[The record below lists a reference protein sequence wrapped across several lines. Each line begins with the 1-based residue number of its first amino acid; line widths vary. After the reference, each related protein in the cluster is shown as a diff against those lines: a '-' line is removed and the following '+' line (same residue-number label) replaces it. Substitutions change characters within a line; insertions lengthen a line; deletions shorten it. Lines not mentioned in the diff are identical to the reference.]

1 MKIKRNYE
9 DFEGRN
15 KFYCNGLIIMSNSNC
30 AFLITFISI
39 IFTSTLFFYHDA
51 RYFCDN
57 SFFAIPIVGGWLFMF
72 VIVMLLWTSF
82 SDPGIIPR
90 AKSTDEAMY
99 IEKTIAPV
107 IVPSEPGPPVYVP
120 PQRQLD
126 VTIKGKEFLFKYCF
140 ICKIFRPPRTT
151 HCSICDNC
159 VECFDHHC
167 KMVGNCIG
175 KRNYRYF
182 YLFVVSLF
190 FLCIYVFVGAV
201 THLVLRCIE
210 MKSFFEALN
219 ENPTSAI
226 VTFICFIT
234 FWPIAA
240 LAGFHSYSITG
251 KMVSSRGENPYYAGS
266 VFNNCFKVICGP
278 AYPSDYIWDIKDK
291 GILLWLEMIFSQ
303 KR

>member
-82 SDPGIIPR
+82 SDP
-90 AKSTDEAMY
+90 
-99 IEKTIAPV
+99 APV

-278 AYPSDYIWDIKDK
+278 AYPSLIRRRETVSAPLVSTSYGAIQLPANDTSKSPN
-291 GILLWLEMIFSQ
+291 LPLPTSC
-303 KR
+303 